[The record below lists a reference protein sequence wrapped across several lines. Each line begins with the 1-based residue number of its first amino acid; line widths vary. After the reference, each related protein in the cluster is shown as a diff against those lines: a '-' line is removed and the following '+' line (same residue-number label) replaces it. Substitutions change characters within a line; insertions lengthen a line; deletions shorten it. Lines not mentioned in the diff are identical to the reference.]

1 MKYLICS
8 GDSFT
13 DHYWRSTEHPEMD
26 TSWPKW
32 PELLGKKLNM
42 KVINVGRSGQGNEF
56 IYSTLHDVIE
66 SIEDK
71 SEIGM
76 VIAAWSQCNRR
87 DYQHAYA
94 FTPPNKFN
102 NSNHPNSLGGGLGWY
117 ADPID
122 DGGGVTGWVKRSLRI
137 FKSFEYMCEY
147 HNIPYFQTQMIPL
160 FIDHLSG
167 YATEGWK
174 SRKYTGNYN
183 EDLESILKI
192 VLEYDNII
200 DVTKFIGWPGYGPIG
215 GFTLSDELLGGSPCF
230 NKEQYEYG
238 FIISEEDNHP
248 NAAGQVKIAEYLYDR
263 LDSYPYV

>member
-42 KVINVGRSGQGNEF
+42 KVINVGGSGQGNEF
-56 IYSTLHDVIE
+56 IYSSLHDVIE

-87 DYQHAYA
+87 DYQYPYT

-102 NSNHPNSLGGGLGWY
+102 NSNHLNSIDGRMGWHS
-117 ADPID
+117 DPID
-122 DGGGVTGWVKRSLRI
+122 DRGCVTGWVKRSLRI
-137 FKSFEYMCEY
+137 FKSFEYMCKY
-147 HNIPYFQTQMIPL
+147 HNIPYVQTQMIPL
-160 FIDHLSG
+160 FYNHLEQH
-167 YATEGWK
+167 ATKGWE
-174 SRKYTGNYN
+174 SRRYTGNYN
-183 EDLESILKI
+183 EDLESIL
-192 VLEYDNII
+192 NILLGH
-200 DVTKFIGWPGYGPIG
+200 DKMLDTSKFIDWPCVKP
-215 GFTLSDELLGGSPCF
+215 LGGLPINQEVF
-230 NKEQYEYG
+230 GELQQGNPWV
-238 FIISEEDNHP
+238 ISDLDDHP
-248 NAAGQVKIAEYLYDR
+248 NAAGQVKIAEYIYDWMG
-263 LDSYPYV
+263 